1 MKFMQ
6 KIKNLSS
13 PSECLPIVQPRKTY
27 SSFEENLNEAGIKQ
41 KATRSQKLVYPG
53 IFFIDNQ

>member
-1 MKFMQ
+1 MSTDRATK
-6 KIKNLSS
+6 
-13 PSECLPIVQPRKTY
+13 ETY